1 MTETIR
7 VYSVEETAF
16 RNLELAAEMLT
27 RFSQKGYKYHVGVCY
42 FDFGQSWMW
51 TTILCSRP
59 NSEWGDCQAL
69 YPAQQEK
76 IVNAEILTELT
87 AAVNEILANR

>member
-1 MTETIR
+1 MVETIR
-7 VYSVEETAF
+7 VYDVKETAF

-27 RFSQKGYKYHVGVCY
+27 RFSAKGYKYHVGVCY
-42 FDFGQSWMW
+42 FDFVQSWMW

-59 NSEWGDCQAL
+59 NSEWDVQAL

-76 IVNAEILTELT
+76 IVNAESLTELT